1 METLKNIPDESRITL
16 LKSTIKVQEK
26 IIQALEERIELL
38 KKNHRLEI
46 KNYYIKK

>member
-1 METLKNIPDESRITL
+1 METLENIPDESRIAL

-38 KKNHRLEI
+38 KENHKLEI